1 MSPASAAVVTAT
13 GTTPSICNQNVDNNS
28 SVTAER
34 LSGGDCL
41 VEFKRVGTTIWTAPA
56 ISGQARVLVV
66 AGGGGGGA
74 HVGSGGGAGG
84 LVDSSTASF
93 TSGASVS
100 ISVGGGGTGGS
111 LFSPGCAN
119 PAAAGITGELRTG
132 SGNYCNDDSNATR
145 ATDGSLSRI
154 SGGGTL
160 ITALGGGGGG
170 SWNYFYP
177 NSGGS
182 GAGNSHGNTTV
193 GSGTTG
199 QGSSGGAYVTT
210 YGTGGGG
217 GAGGAGGSGSNNRG
231 GNGGAGLTIS
241 GLGNSRNLA
250 GGGGGGTHDT
260 SNGGSASFGGGAG
273 SGSTATKAASGT
285 ANTGGGG
292 GGSGNT
298 SAGKSYGGDGGS
310 GIVVI
315 RYTPFEYTNLG
326 APSFTGV
333 VYKGISTSLT
343 VTVTGPG
350 RVRFFENGKRIT
362 TCLSVATTGSYPNY
376 TATCQWKPIT
386 ISRRI
391 LTASFTPSTNSF
403 SSATSASTEL
413 LVFKRTNSR

>member
-315 RYTPFEYTNLG
+315 RYTPFIAAAISELSVSG
-326 APSFTGV
+326 S
-333 VYKGISTSLT
+333 VYKGVPTNLNVSVS
-343 VTVTGPG
+343 GPG
-350 RVRFFENGKRIT
+350 KVRFFQDGKRIAD
-362 TCLSVATTGSYPNY
+362 CLAVATTGSYPNY
-376 TATCQWKPIT
+376 SATCRWKPSLIGRHVLHAAFTSSNVSFESGNSPPTYFWVLKRIT
-386 ISRRI
+386 LR
-391 LTASFTPSTNSF
+391 
-403 SSATSASTEL
+403 
-413 LVFKRTNSR
+413 